1 MRLSLPFALPDRR
14 RTVSFVLALVVEALL
29 ILVLVLFGPHFTP
42 PTKPEPR
49 RATSFS
55 LSPSPDK
62 EAATSP
68 QHRTKANAATRPV
81 SGQTTPV
88 PPLPPIVTPPKVP
101 TPPAALPGVLP
112 IQLGASDISKLKSS
126 APSNDDGTETGPDSK
141 LAYGPGIGPGGESY
155 YHGEWYRLPTPAEVD
170 PYLPKRPPDKGWAQ
184 ILCKTAPRYHV
195 EDCRVLSEG
204 PAGAGMGRAALNMS
218 WQYLIRPPR
227 RNGKELIG
235 APIGVLFTYTTT
247 HRDRK
252 AQTITSGDDQADDPN

>member
-14 RTVSFVLALVVEALL
+14 RTVSFVLALTIEALL
-29 ILVLVLFGPHFTP
+29 LLVLVLFGPHYTP
-42 PTKPEPR
+42 APKPEPR

-55 LSPSPDK
+55 LAPSEK
-62 EAATSP
+62 EAATAP
-68 QHRTKANAATRPV
+68 EHRAKAHAVAKPA
-81 SGQTTPV
+81 SGKTTPI
-88 PPLPPIVTPPKVP
+88 PPMPPVITPPKVP
-101 TPPAALPGVLP
+101 TPPNALPGVLP

-126 APSNDDGTETGPDSK
+126 ASNDDAGDDNAPDSK
-141 LAYGPGIGPGGESY
+141 LAYGPGMGPGGQSY

-235 APIGVLFTYTTT
+235 APIGVLFTYTTI
-247 HRDRK
+247 HGDRK
-252 AQTITSGDDQADDPN
+252 AETVASGDDQADDSK